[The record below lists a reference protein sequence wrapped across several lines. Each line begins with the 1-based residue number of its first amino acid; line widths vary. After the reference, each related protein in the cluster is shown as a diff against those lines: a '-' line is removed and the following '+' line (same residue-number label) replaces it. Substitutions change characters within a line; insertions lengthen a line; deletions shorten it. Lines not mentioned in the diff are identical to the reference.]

1 MLFDLKGRRRRV
13 VQVTYVGLAVLMGGG
28 LVLSGIG
35 SSASGGLL
43 DALVGG
49 GNNSSQ
55 DDAKKPFNNQIK
67 VAQAKLAANPK
78 DQAALATLVRA
89 HFGLAGLEQ
98 DQSDDG
104 SQVSI
109 SDKGIAEM
117 RKAADA
123 WKRYMATNPEKID
136 TGLAA
141 TAIQIYRVIGLPESQ
156 NDKNE
161 LVVAPARA
169 IAEQE
174 NTVDAY
180 IRLVAVATQAGDTR
194 TAGLAERKALSF
206 AKSKEEK
213 ATIKERIATEKA
225 AAQQQQQSASGAGG
239 NGAAPPAGGP

>member
-35 SSASGGLL
+35 SDASGGLL

-49 GNNSSQ
+49 DSSTDQ
-55 DDAKKPFNNQIK
+55 GDAQKPFNNQIK
-67 VAQAKLAANPK
+67 AADAKLRTNPK

-98 DQSDDG
+98 EQSDDG
-104 SQVSI
+104 TQVTI
-109 SDKGIAEM
+109 SDKGQAEM
-117 RKAADA
+117 RKAAAA
-123 WKRYMATNPEKID
+123 WKRYMGTDPQRID

-174 NTVDAY
+174 NSVDAY

-194 TAGLAERKALSF
+194 TAGLAERKALTF
-206 AKSKEEK
+206 AKSKEEE
-213 ATIKERIATEKA
+213 ATIKERIETEKSA
-225 AAQQQQQSASGAGG
+225 ASSASGAGG
-239 NGAAPPAGGP
+239 NGAAPPTGGP

>member
-35 SSASGGLL
+35 SDASGGLL

-49 GNNSSQ
+49 SDSSSN
-55 DDAKKPFNNQIK
+55 DDAKKPLNNQVK
-67 VAQAKLAANPK
+67 AAEAKLRTAPK
-78 DQAALATLVRA
+78 DQAALSTLVRA

-98 DQSDDG
+98 EQSDDG
-104 SQVSI
+104 TQVSI

-117 RKAADA
+117 RKAEQA
-123 WKRYMATNPEKID
+123 WRRYVATDPERVD

-141 TAIQIYRVIGLPESQ
+141 TAIQIYRVVGLPEKQ
-156 NDKNE
+156 EDKNN
-161 LVVAPARA
+161 LYVQPARA

-174 NTVDAY
+174 DSVDAY
-180 IRLVAVATQAGDTR
+180 IRLVSVATQAGDTR
-194 TAGLAERKALSF
+194 TAGLAERKALTF
-206 AKSKEEK
+206 AQSKDEE
-213 ATIKERIATEKA
+213 ATIKERIETEKA
-225 AAQQQQQSASGAGG
+225 AGSSASGAGG

>member
-49 GNNSSQ
+49 GGNSST
-55 DDAKKPFNNQIK
+55 DDSKKPLNNR
-67 VAQAKLAANPK
+67 VEAAEAKLRANPK

-89 HFGLAGLEQ
+89 HFALAGLEVDTD
-98 DQSDDG
+98 DQTG
-104 SQVSI
+104 ASI
-109 SDKGIAEM
+109 PNAKGRAEM
-117 RKAADA
+117 AKAGDA
-123 WKRYMATNPEKID
+123 WKRYIATDPERID

-141 TAIQIYRVIGLPESQ
+141 TAIQIYRVIGLPKDQ
-156 NDKNE
+156 KDKNQ
-161 LVVAPARA
+161 LVVAPASA

-174 NTVDAY
+174 NSSDAY
-180 IRLVAVATQAGDTR
+180 IRLFAVATQAGDTR

-206 AKSKEEK
+206 AKSKDEE
-213 ATIKERIATEKA
+213 ATIKERIATEKSA
-225 AAQQQQQSASGAGG
+225 AQSASGAGG
-239 NGAAPPAGGP
+239 NGAAPPTGGP

>member
-13 VQVTYVGLAVLMGGG
+13 VQVTYVGLALLMGGG

-35 SSASGGLL
+35 SDASGGLL

-49 GNNSSQ
+49 DSS
-55 DDAKKPFNNQIK
+55 DSGDAKKPFNNQIK
-67 VAQAKLAANPK
+67 AADQKLRTNPK

-98 DQSDDG
+98 DSGDDG
-104 SQVSI
+104 SVSI

-117 RKAADA
+117 RKADQA
-123 WKRYMATNPEKID
+123 WRRYIATDPQRID

-141 TAIQIYRVIGLPESQ
+141 TALQIYRVVGLPQ
-156 NDKNE
+156 DQKDKNE
-161 LVVAPARA
+161 LFVAPARV

-174 NTVDAY
+174 NSVDAY

-194 TAGLAERKALSF
+194 TAGLAERKALTF
-206 AKSKEEK
+206 AQSKDEK
-213 ATIKERIATEKA
+213 ATIKERIETEKSA
-225 AAQQQQQSASGAGG
+225 AQSASGAGG

>member
-35 SSASGGLL
+35 SDASGGLL

-49 GNNSSQ
+49 DSSTSN

-67 VAQAKLAANPK
+67 AAEAKLRANPE
-78 DQAALATLVRA
+78 DAAALATLVRA

-98 DQSDDG
+98 ETDDQTG
-104 SQVSI
+104 ATIVT
-109 SDKGIAEM
+109 DKGQAEM
-117 RKAADA
+117 QKAAAA
-123 WKRYMATNPEKID
+123 WKRYMATGPERID

-156 NDKNE
+156 EDKNE
-161 LVVAPARA
+161 LFVAPARA

-174 NTVDAY
+174 NSVDAY

-194 TAGLAERKALSF
+194 TAGLAERKALTF
-206 AKSKEEK
+206 AQSKDEK
-213 ATIKERIATEKA
+213 ATIKERIETEKTA
-225 AAQQQQQSASGAGG
+225 ASSASGAGG
-239 NGAAPPAGGP
+239 NGAAPPTGGP